1 MDSGKIFWIYQ
12 SNKYPTIIAFE
23 KKQPEYLMTGYS
35 EYKCISSNKDLDSYI
50 YFLQHT
56 HDITVKELKTE
67 RDELK
72 AKLEEFVEALEF
84 YADDA
89 KWNVLKDF
97 DIDLRGFDLGDDEG
111 FKAQKVLKSWQ
122 SFTSGGGE

>member
-72 AKLEEFVEALEF
+72 AKLEKAVEALKEISSCESIVHGDCPSV
-84 YADDA
+84 AEKA
-89 KWNVLKDF
+89 LKE
-97 DIDLRGFDLGDDEG
+97 I
-111 FKAQKVLKSWQ
+111 
-122 SFTSGGGE
+122 TSGGWSEIL